1 VGSDE
6 LRRADVAGRRERV
19 VGRQPVGRGR
29 GLVANR
35 FGLTFGSATALLL
48 LAYSAGAYSTLRKT
62 SLLSALAG
70 TLLAVGGS
78 GSLRP
83 DLVLMDVR
91 MPLMGGLAA
100 TRRIA
105 ELGLVTRVVML
116 TTFDLDEYV
125 FDALDAGASGFLL
138 KNASAEQL
146 VASIRLVATGEAL
159 LAPTITRRLIRS
171 FGRQRSQRSPAS
183 GALSSLSARELE
195 VLKLMARGLSNAE
208 VAEAL
213 QLGLTTVKSHVAA
226 TLEKLGLRDRVQAVV
241 LAHRLGIIDDDA

>member
-1 VGSDE
+1 VT
-6 LRRADVAGRRERV
+6 AARERPGLRVVVADDEALVRTGLRMILEAEEDIDV
-19 VGRQPVGRGR
+19 VGEAADGEAAV
-29 GLVANR
+29 
-35 FGLTFGSATALLL
+35 SAV
-48 LAYSAGAYSTLRKT
+48 RR
-62 SLLSALAG
+62 
-70 TLLAVGGS
+70 
-78 GSLRP
+78 LRP
-83 DLVLMDVR
+83 DLVLMDVH

-159 LAPTITRRLIRS
+159 LAPTITRRLIRR
-171 FGRQRSQRSPAS
+171 FGRQRTRRSPAG
-183 GALSSLSARELE
+183 GAVSSLSARELE

-213 QLGLTTVKSHVAA
+213 HLGLATVKSHVAA

-241 LAHRLGIIDDDA
+241 LAHRLGLVEDDA

>member
-1 VGSDE
+1 VT
-6 LRRADVAGRRERV
+6 AARERPGLRVVVADDEALVRTGLRMILEAEDDIAV
-19 VGRQPVGRGR
+19 VGEAADGEAAV
-29 GLVANR
+29 
-35 FGLTFGSATALLL
+35 SAV
-48 LAYSAGAYSTLRKT
+48 RR
-62 SLLSALAG
+62 
-70 TLLAVGGS
+70 
-78 GSLRP
+78 LRP

-159 LAPTITRRLIRS
+159 LAPTITRRLIR
-171 FGRQRSQRSPAS
+171 RYDRRRSQRPPAS

-213 QLGLTTVKSHVAA
+213 HLGLTTVKSHVAA

-241 LAHRLGIIDDDA
+241 LAHRLGLVEDDA